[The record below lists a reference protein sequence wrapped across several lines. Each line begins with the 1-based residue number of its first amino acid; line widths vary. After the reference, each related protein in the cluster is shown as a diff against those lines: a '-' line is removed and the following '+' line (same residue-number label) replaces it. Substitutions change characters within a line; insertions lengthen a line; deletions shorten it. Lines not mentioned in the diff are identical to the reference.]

1 MSTILRQFLGP
12 IEAIIVQVQEREIDL
27 FDIDLTE
34 LAVNYQKEG
43 SFELVEGTKFIA
55 GLAHLMYLKALKLIP
70 EEESAEEIAA
80 EAATELFLEEYSS
93 FKQVAQI
100 FSLKEREQ
108 SFHFPRKPLFEVI
121 EPPKRALAPAI
132 SLDEFSRLFAEMLES
147 AQKRNVTI
155 SEDMYT
161 LSDIIDELRERLKE
175 QRCTFQE
182 LFNPDY
188 GKPLLIV
195 TFLAVLE
202 LMKNQ
207 EAWLHFEND
216 ILILERLT

>member
-1 MSTILRQFLGP
+1 MSTILQQFLGP
-12 IEAIIVQVQEREIDL
+12 IEAIIVQVQEHKIDL

-34 LAVNYQKEG
+34 LALNYQQKG
-43 SFELVEGTKFIA
+43 DLELVEGTKFIA
-55 GLAHLMYLKALKLIP
+55 GLAHLMYLKALKLLP
-70 EEESAEEIAA
+70 EEESADANTV
-80 EAATELFLEEYSS
+80 EASTELFLEEYSS

-100 FSLKEREQ
+100 FSVKEREQ

-147 AQKRNVTI
+147 MQKRNVTI
-155 SEDMYT
+155 SEDLYS
-161 LSDIIDELRERLKE
+161 LSDIIDELKQRLDEGKM
-175 QRCTFQE
+175 TFQE
-182 LFNPDY
+182 LFHPDNS
-188 GKPLLIV
+188 KPLLIV

-207 EAWLHFEND
+207 MAWLYYEND